1 MAHLRSLTG
10 SHFPSMHATTLRL
23 LLLMTFLG
31 AVSTAP
37 AAAAPREEF
46 IPVLSKVLESNT
58 SGTVTYVRV
67 TFDTRSDS
75 SGLVLR
81 FKEAPGRFSHTA
93 KQSIETAIRRAAQ
106 SLRLSADSWTVAL
119 SVSYGGITIYGE
131 SLSGMV
137 GLSVAAMATGR
148 TITPGLL
155 MTGIITP
162 EGRIGPVGSVPLQIP
177 AAGRARLNR
186 VLVAKDQTI
195 AERDRTTLPVMQ
207 ISPIGSVT
215 QAFHE
220 LTTAPPSSDSR

>member
-1 MAHLRSLTG
+1 MAHLRSLAG
-10 SHFPSMHATTLRL
+10 SHSPSIHTTALRL
-23 LLLMTFLG
+23 LLLLALLG
-31 AVSTAP
+31 AVSPAP

-81 FKEAPGRFSHTA
+81 FKDTPGRFSHTA
-93 KQSIETAIRRAAQ
+93 KQSIEAAIRHAAQ
-106 SLRLSADSWTVAL
+106 SLHLSADSWTVVL
-119 SVSYGGITIYGE
+119 SVPYGGITIYGE
-131 SLSGMV
+131 NLSGMV

-155 MTGIITP
+155 MTGLITP
-162 EGRIGPVGSVPLQIP
+162 EGRIGPVGSTPLQIP
-177 AAGRARLNR
+177 MAGRARLNR
-186 VLVAKDQTI
+186 VLVAKEQAL

-207 ISPIGSVT
+207 ISPISSVT
-215 QAFHE
+215 QAFQE
-220 LTTAPPSSDSR
+220 LTAETPKP